1 MVRIL
6 KKFNRKS
13 TRRSRSK
20 AAAIA
25 LTTVMALSAAVVF
38 TVPKAEAANGPC
50 DEGDW
55 AYAYIAVGNS
65 ETKDNIFSSQ
75 GSNAIDGVS
84 YDKASNT
91 LTLNQY
97 KNADNYIATNMMGD
111 DFKIRLIG
119 ENEISS
125 IVAYGDAWGGSVT
138 ICGDGSLT
146 VNPKKQEDYGVRL
159 YAEGTASVL
168 SVENT
173 CNVTIYAGQA
183 GKVLYT
189 TGNLTD
195 KVIKDNGTLQETP
208 QYQISH
214 PLDIARIYAKYYA
227 YDPSTTNVVYT
238 NGDSSYYTLTYS
250 LNEND
255 EITAYNLYQLTK
267 KEALGDIYYAVK
279 IGSYDTMPEG
289 YTQTVLDTDISYYD
303 AEWGSGGTSNL
314 VINTATNEKYA
325 MVYDYD
331 SETGS
336 SVYRI
341 CALRDF
347 LGMDEQGRD
356 EVWLVDYDNPVSV
369 IPAASMGQ
377 DEHIEESNG
386 DLTARIEVK
395 SEDEIG
401 ELVDGINSFIEKLQ
415 LIMKDIK
422 SKSDALQE
430 ASANMNGQITAV
442 NDNAGSVSA
451 VMEEMAASMQEISAT
466 AEQLSAGSDNI
477 FHAIV
482 NVTDQITEG
491 NEITAR
497 IQKKSVR
504 YREDTEQG
512 RQSTN
517 DMVAQIKDGLNQS
530 IENSKQVAR
539 IQELTEDILSI
550 SSQTN
555 MLALNASIEAAR
567 AGDAGKGFAVV
578 AEEIRELAEDSRKIA
593 NSIQEISLVVIDSV
607 KDLTGN
613 SGKLL
618 AYVDESILAD
628 YEKFAA
634 ITNEYRDDAAKVNDI
649 LENFAVNAETLKNT
663 MAEMNSGISDISTTI
678 DESSQGVNDAAD
690 SVGGIVDSIND
701 IEKDAEKNTEIGQKL
716 QNYVEVFK
724 KF

>member
-1 MVRIL
+1 MKLKTRLMVAFCIIIIL
-6 KKFNRKS
+6 PI
-13 TRRSRSK
+13 
-20 AAAIA
+20 ALAGAAILGLYRIQTKA
-25 LTTVMALSAAVVF
+25 IQKNYGLEASDTQGVLSNSLQLMSRYTKTEYDEICKQA
-38 TVPKAEAANGPC
+38 KADPEKL
-50 DEGDW
+50 E
-55 AYAYIAVGNS
+55 S
-65 ETKDNIFSSQ
+65 
-75 GSNAIDGVS
+75 VS
-84 YDKASNT
+84 YLTEVNT
-91 LTLNQY
+91 
-97 KNADNYIATNMMGD
+97 K
-111 DFKIRLIG
+111 
-119 ENEISS
+119 
-125 IVAYGDAWGGSVT
+125 
-138 ICGDGSLT
+138 
-146 VNPKKQEDYGVRL
+146 
-159 YAEGTASVL
+159 
-168 SVENT
+168 
-173 CNVTIYAGQA
+173 
-183 GKVLYT
+183 
-189 TGNLTD
+189 
-195 KVIKDNGTLQETP
+195 LQEKSS
-208 QYQISH
+208 YLIFCKNGI
-214 PLDIARIYAKYYA
+214 L
-227 YDPSTTNVVYT
+227 VY
-238 NGDSSYYTLTYS
+238 NGYHGDSSISDEQWEKQLPSYGEGDSSTGAAYYVDNDAQS
-250 LNEND
+250 LLKQVDFESSR
-255 EITAYNLYQLTK
+255 
-267 KEALGDIYYAVK
+267 GD
-279 IGSYDTMPEG
+279 
-289 YTQTVLDTDISYYD
+289 QC
-303 AEWGSGGTSNL
+303 
-314 VINTATNEKYA
+314 
-325 MVYDYD
+325 
-331 SETGS
+331 
-336 SVYRI
+336 SVYI
-341 CALRDF
+341 ITSSESIQPEIKKLMIDIG
-347 LGMDEQGRD
+347 L
-356 EVWLVDYDNPVSV
+356 SV
-369 IPAASMGQ
+369 LLILA
-377 DEHIEESNG
+377 
-386 DLTARIEVK
+386 LTAGVMTIWIYRGTMVPIKKLQVATKNIKEGNLDFTIEAEN
-395 SEDEIG
+395 EDEIG

-567 AGDAGKGFAVV
+567 AGEAGKGFAVV

-690 SVGGIVDSIND
+690 SVGGIVNSIND
-701 IEKDAEKNTEIGQKL
+701 IEDDAAKNTEIGQKL

>member
-1 MVRIL
+1 MKKKISAKIL
-6 KKFNRKS
+6 VLAGILFAAGIASVLLGFLFIHSMNKKSQKISNECMEAVTLMADTS
-13 TRRSRSK
+13 TSIEKVQKYANS
-20 AAAIA
+20 
-25 LTTVMALSAAVVF
+25 SAAFRMQNQMEKNNNSSASDSTQNTSDVMPQAENMQAENAQSESGQSENMQMMQGDSQQSTPGMSNQQN
-38 TVPKAEAANGPC
+38 TVSGGSGAQAA
-50 DEGDW
+50 
-55 AYAYIAVGNS
+55 GNA
-65 ETKDNIFSSQ
+65 TDN
-75 GSNAIDGVS
+75 
-84 YDKASNT
+84 ASDM
-91 LTLNQY
+91 
-97 KNADNYIATNMMGD
+97 KTNM
-111 DFKIRLIG
+111 
-119 ENEISS
+119 ENEIQNLTASFEALETA
-125 IVAYGDAWGGSVT
+125 VKAFGNAEVLAGLEEYESVYEEYST
-138 ICGDGSLT
+138 KI
-146 VNPKKQEDYGVRL
+146 Q
-159 YAEGTASVL
+159 SVL
-168 SVENT
+168 SSDSNSMDDYFELTAEGDDSITSRLETAADNLNT
-173 CNVTIYAGQA
+173 
-183 GKVLYT
+183 L
-189 TGNLTD
+189 
-195 KVIKDNGTLQETP
+195 
-208 QYQISH
+208 IS
-214 PLDIARIYAKYYA
+214 AQVSEA
-227 YDPSTTNVVYT
+227 
-238 NGDSSYYTLTYS
+238 SSQ
-250 LNEND
+250 LNEQYSQS
-255 EITAYNLYQLTK
+255 IMV
-267 KEALGDIYYAVK
+267 YAV
-279 IGSYDTMPEG
+279 ILAIM
-289 YTQTVLDTDISYYD
+289 
-303 AEWGSGGTSNL
+303 L
-314 VINTATNEKYA
+314 VI
-325 MVYDYD
+325 
-331 SETGS
+331 G
-336 SVYRI
+336 
-341 CALRDF
+341 
-347 LGMDEQGRD
+347 
-356 EVWLVDYDNPVSV
+356 
-369 IPAASMGQ
+369 AAIIVMIMFIIKPLKSANRQ
-377 DEHIEESNG
+377 LNDIIKNIEESNG

-482 NVTDQITEG
+482 NVTDQIAEG
-491 NEITAR
+491 NEITAQ
-497 IQKKSVR
+497 IQKKSVC

-517 DMVAQIKDGLNQS
+517 DMVAQIKEGLNQS

-550 SSQTN
+550 SS
-555 MLALNASIEAAR
+555 LALNASIEAAR
-567 AGDAGKGFAVV
+567 AGEAGKGFAVV

-634 ITNEYRDDAAKVNDI
+634 ITNEYRDDTAKVNDI
-649 LENFAVNAETLKNT
+649 LENFAVNVETLKNT

-690 SVGGIVDSIND
+690 SVGGIVNSING
-701 IEKDAEKNTEIGQKL
+701 IEDDAAKNTEIGQKL